1 MRMMTS
7 KKHSRQILWAL
18 LLGAFCQFQVNAQS
32 GEEAVMKSIQTMFD
46 GMRAGDSTM
55 VSSTFGEEMQMSTV
69 FKTKKGEHK
78 IVKDN
83 PQKFLNAVGTPHKEV
98 WDERISSYD
107 VKIDGLLAS
116 VWTEYSFYL
125 DNKFLHCGVNVFQ
138 FFKSKDG
145 WKITNITDTRRH
157 SDCKETVI
165 NKLMDN
171 WHKAA
176 ATADEDIFFGSMTK
190 DAIYIGTDAS
200 ERWLRD
206 ELKEWS
212 KKFFDRDS
220 AWNFTAKERNITFS
234 EDGQIAWFDELLDTW
249 MGVCRSTG
257 VVSMTDDGWKLKYYH
272 LSMAIPNE
280 VVNDYLKILEESK
293 SKMKK

>member
-1 MRMMTS
+1 M
-7 KKHSRQILWAL
+7 KKIILPL
-18 LLGAFCQFQVNAQS
+18 LLVLFIGMKTQAQS
-32 GEEAVMKSIQTMFD
+32 NEEDSIIQIIQTMFD

-55 VSSTFGEEMQMSTV
+55 VSSTFGEEIQMSTV
-69 FKTKKGEHK
+69 FRTKKGEHK
-78 IVKDN
+78 MIKDN
-83 PQKFLNAVGTPHKEV
+83 PQKFLNAVGTPHKEI
-98 WDERISSYD
+98 WDERIFSYD

-125 DNKFLHCGVNVFQ
+125 DDKFSHCGVNVFQ
-138 FFKSKDG
+138 FFKNKNG
-145 WKITNITDTRRH
+145 WEITNITDTRRR

-165 NKLMDN
+165 NELMDN

-176 ATADEDIFFGSMTK
+176 ATADEDVFFGSMTK

-220 AWNFTAKERNITFS
+220 AWSFTAKERNITFS
-234 EDGQIAWFDELLDTW
+234 EDGQMAWFDELLDTW

-257 VVSMTDDGWKLKYYH
+257 VVVMTEDGWKLKYYH

-293 SKMKK
+293 SKTKKKD

>member
-1 MRMMTS
+1 M
-7 KKHSRQILWAL
+7 KKIILPVL
-18 LLGAFCQFQVNAQS
+18 FISFIGIKTQAQS
-32 GEEAVMKSIQTMFD
+32 NDEDSLIQIIQTMFD
-46 GMRAGDSTM
+46 GMRAGDSAM
-55 VSSTFGEEMQMSTV
+55 VSSTFGEEMQMFTI

-78 IVKDN
+78 MVKDDA
-83 PQKFLNAVGTPHKEV
+83 QKFLNAVGTPHKEV
-98 WDERISSYD
+98 WDERVASYD

-138 FFKSKDG
+138 FFKNENG

-157 SDCKETVI
+157 SDCKETLI
-165 NKLMDN
+165 NELMDN

-176 ATADEDIFFGSMTK
+176 ATANEDVFFGSMTK
-190 DAIYIGTDAS
+190 DAIYIGTDAG

-212 KKFFDRDS
+212 KKFFERDS
-220 AWNFTAKERNITFS
+220 AWSFTPKERNITFS
-234 EDGQIAWFDELLDTW
+234 EDGKMAWFDELLDTW

-257 VVSMTDDGWKLKYYH
+257 VVVMTDNGWKLKYYH

-293 SKMKK
+293 TKTKE